1 MSGNCRSRGV
11 EGVDVGVSNDT
22 SAVEGLEPVSQLAFA
37 AGGQP
42 QEFRKEAGTDDG
54 GFLGLNQAD
63 GCIRSRAQ
71 EMLAEEALGELP
83 GFRKVATLFEAGMH
97 PVHGDGG
104 ILDSVASLGIVAD
117 NLAGAAVA
125 ALVYLVEDGGEVF
138 GDADAVL
145 AYQTDDGLFVEE
157 RLEELQEEAARV
169 EAESPADDVI
179 PAEEVAGT
187 APRGRHFDIDPDVR
201 GVQADNDDYRNSGWD
216 RGHMVPAGDMKLDDQ
231 MMRES
236 FYFSNICPQNRN
248 LNGGDWKTLEE
259 LCRIYAQKYGKIYI
273 VCGPVIG
280 NNMYGR
286 LGPHL

>member
-1 MSGNCRSRGV
+1 MYNKRHIASGL
-11 EGVDVGVSNDT
+11 VSM
-22 SAVEGLEPVSQLAFA
+22 LILLLFPL
-37 AGGQP
+37 
-42 QEFRKEAGTDDG
+42 QETV
-54 GFLGLNQAD
+54 LH
-63 GCIRSRAQ
+63 AQ
-71 EMLAEEALGELP
+71 NNGKGASGKMEIPIYEEAPYKQHIVHSGFEL
-83 GFRKVATLFEAGMH
+83 
-97 PVHGDGG
+97 
-104 ILDSVASLGIVAD
+104 
-117 NLAGAAVA
+117 
-125 ALVYLVEDGGEVF
+125 VF
-138 GDADAVL
+138 DENARIPEWT
-145 AYQTDDGLFVEE
+145 AY
-157 RLEELQEEAARV
+157 ELT
-169 EAESPADDVI
+169 
-179 PAEEVAGT
+179 AEEVAGS

-286 LGPHL
+286 LGPHQVVIPDAFYKVLLVETKGGYESIGFIMNNEAGHKPLTTYVKTVDEVEEITGLDFFSLLPDKVEKKIEAAYNLSIWNL